1 MGCVEEV
8 SAEELEC
15 KICYSQYNLQSRRP
29 KMLECCH
36 SLCSKCL
43 CKMLDVGDAFPREA
57 VCPFCRYPT
66 TLSGNCVSELP
77 DNCHLLSALSMH
89 GPAKKNLQVS
99 PSTEPNPQLRRTCRY
114 KPQEPCT
121 VTTELLLNPQALTSL
136 VGHSSPLAS
145 SLSSSSSSTTFSSLS
160 SSPSFVLITIMEP
173 RPRPQLTSSLDSL
186 VSLSRSWGAL
196 LWQSWARVLLWA
208 LGLLYFSSLPV
219 GVYLLLLHRPTM
231 GVLMVSLVPAS
242 LALVMGYGLC
252 QCLWHELRHC
262 LSNNNNS
269 LTGSH

>member
-1 MGCVEEV
+1 MAAMEL

-29 KMLECCH
+29 KLLDCCH

-43 CKMLDVGDAFPREA
+43 QKILDAGQTFPPEA

-66 TLSGNCVSELP
+66 TLKGTCMNELP
-77 DNCHLLSALSMH
+77 DNCNLLSALNIH
-89 GPAKKNLQVS
+89 RPAQKNLQVA
-99 PSTEPNPQLRRTCRY
+99 
-114 KPQEPCT
+114 
-121 VTTELLLNPQALTSL
+121 TELLLSPRALTSL
-136 VGHSSPLAS
+136 VGHSSPLTP

-173 RPRPQLTSSLDSL
+173 RPGPRPTSSLDSL
-186 VSLSRSWGAL
+186 VSMSRNWGTQ
-196 LWQSWARVLLWA
+196 LWHSWARVLIWT
-208 LGLLYFSSLPV
+208 LGLLYFSSLPI
-219 GVYLLLLHRPTM
+219 GVYLLLLHRPTL

-242 LALVMGYGLC
+242 LALVMCYGLC

-262 LSNNNNS
+262 FTANS
-269 LTGSH
+269 SRLTSVHE

>member
-1 MGCVEEV
+1 MGLVDDSEV
-8 SAEELEC
+8 SVEELEC
-15 KICYSQYNLQSRRP
+15 KICYSQYDLQSRRP
-29 KMLECCH
+29 KLLECCH

-43 CKMLDVGDAFPREA
+43 RKILDVGDAFPKEA

-66 TLSGNCVSELP
+66 ILRGDCVSELP
-77 DNCHLLSALSMH
+77 DNCQLLSALR
-89 GPAKKNLQVS
+89 NLQ
-99 PSTEPNPQLRRTCRY
+99 
-114 KPQEPCT
+114 
-121 VTTELLLNPQALTSL
+121 VTTELLLSPRGLTSL
-136 VGHSSPLAS
+136 VGHTSALAP

-173 RPRPQLTSSLDSL
+173 RPGPRPTSSLDSL

-208 LGLLYFSSLPV
+208 LGLVYFSSLPV

-242 LALVMGYGLC
+242 LALVMAYGLC

-262 LSNNNNS
+262 LSNSTDPWTHGHLRQSND
-269 LTGSH
+269 

>member
-1 MGCVEEV
+1 IRSTMGCVEEV

-89 GPAKKNLQVS
+89 GPAKKNLQVI
-99 PSTEPNPQLRRTCRY
+99 PCVCPQ
-114 KPQEPCT
+114 

-262 LSNNNNS
+262 LSN
-269 LTGSH
+269 